1 MIPTSTRSRIALNF
15 LICFACVTS
24 GRAQVLE
31 VPFYDDFSK
40 PGLLSPDSSFWL
52 PSGVTLN
59 NTYAVNPPSMF
70 VATFDGRDN
79 RGIPYDRTVN
89 NAFGET
95 DSLLSKPI
103 NLSKFTPD
111 STLILS
117 FFYQPKGLGD
127 LPDPEDSLLVR
138 FKNRN
143 LVWETV
149 WRNDEL
155 SENNDFRQVFLP
167 IIDSAFL
174 HPNFQFAFVT
184 KGRQSGPFDTWH
196 LDYVYLETNSK
207 RANEAGFYTDI
218 AVQDIPSPILKHY
231 RAMPIRQFQ
240 ANAASELAD
249 ELMVNV
255 INLRRPGEGD
265 RLRTKW
271 IVNELVSGINL
282 LDSTAATLQ
291 FFTGQVSNSLNLP
304 QLNIPNTDSVV
315 LSYGYK
321 LFSSDFQSGFVDGV
335 DFTRNDS
342 LFVTAELTNYFAYD
356 DGSAEVGADV
366 DVRLGSVAVRFIL
379 NEPDTLGAVKIN
391 FTPYF
396 KDQTGS
402 NFLLQVFANNR
413 GKPGRELHQQTV
425 PVTYPKTLNGFVEY
439 TLNGSVAV
447 SDTFYVGWSRLT
459 DEAIPVGFDKN
470 SPQFSD
476 QIFYNLGQDWQTNR
490 SSTGVNRVNGSFM
503 LRPVM
508 GFRNNNTE
516 NPNELP
522 LATENEATSEVIV
535 FPNPTN
541 DKIYWSITGTF
552 HAAVYNSSGQKILSE
567 RTNRGFLNVSQL
579 PNGLYFLHLSNNQT
593 MFTQKFI
600 IQK

>member
-1 MIPTSTRSRIALNF
+1 MIPTCTRFRIALNF
-15 LICFACVTS
+15 LICFACAIS

-59 NTYAVNPPSMF
+59 NTYAINPPSMF

-103 NLSKFTPD
+103 NLSKFTAD
-111 STLILS
+111 SSLVLS

-143 LVWETV
+143 SVWETV
-149 WRNDEL
+149 WSNDKI
-155 SENNDFRQVFLP
+155 SGNDDFKQVFLP
-167 IIDSAFL
+167 IVDSAFL

-196 LDYVYLETNSK
+196 VDYVYLETQVK
-207 RANEAGFYTDI
+207 RAVEAGFYTDI
-218 AVQDIPSPILKHY
+218 AVQNIPSTILKYY

-240 ANAASELAD
+240 ANAANELAD
-249 ELMVNV
+249 ELIVNV
-255 INLRRPGEGD
+255 INLRRPGDGD

-271 IVNELVSGINL
+271 IVNELVSGVNL

-291 FFTGQVSNSLNLP
+291 FFTGQVTNSLKLP
-304 QLNIPNTDSVV
+304 QLNVPNADSVV

-342 LFVTAELTNYFAYD
+342 LFVTADLTNYFAYD

-366 DVRLGSVAVRFIL
+366 DVRLGSVAVQFVL

-402 NFLLQVFANNR
+402 NFLLQVFANNQ
-413 GKPGRELHQQTV
+413 GKPGRELHQQTLS
-425 PVTYPKTLNGFVEY
+425 VTYPEILNGLVEY

-476 QIFYNLGQDWQTNR
+476 RIFYNLGQDWQTNR

-508 GFRNNNTE
+508 GFRNKSSE
-516 NPNELP
+516 NSNDLP
-522 LATENEATSEVIV
+522 LAIEDEVKSDIIV
-535 FPNPTN
+535 FPNPTS
-541 DKIYWSITGTF
+541 DKIYWNVSGDF
-552 HAAVYNSSGQKILSE
+552 NAAIYTASGQKILNE
-567 RTNRGFLNVSQL
+567 RTNRSFLDVSQL
-579 PNGLYFLHLSNNQT
+579 PAGLYFLHLSRDKT
-593 MFTQKFI
+593 VFTQKFI